1 MRECIMKIRVGV
13 FFGGNSVEHEISV
26 ISALQ
31 AMNAMDSE
39 KYEIIPVYI
48 TRENEFYIG
57 EALRTIENFAD
68 LPALL
73 KQCRQVIPVKGKGCM
88 ELYKYPFGMFGN
100 KPCAVLDV
108 AFPIVHGTNVEDGT
122 LQGFLKYLG
131 APVVGCDVIASAV
144 GMDKYVMKTILK
156 DAGVPVLDCIRFSR
170 FEYEENEMA
179 CVEAVEA
186 KFAYPVIVKPIDLGS
201 SVGIKIGH
209 DRDGLQEAIKYA
221 FEYAGNILVE
231 PAITQLR
238 EINCSVLGDTEQAIA
253 SACEEPAGSDE
264 ILSYKDKYM
273 SSGASK
279 GMASVKRKLPADLPA
294 EQYALVQQ
302 LAVTTFQ
309 ALRCNGVVRID
320 FMIDGATNQVYVN
333 EINTIPGSLA
343 FYLWKES
350 GIEYKELLDR
360 LIKLALKRERENKAI
375 RYDFK
380 TDILKGFSF
389 GGTKGGKLGGKMG
402 AKF

>member
-309 ALRCNGVVRID
+309 VLRCNGVVRID

>member
-1 MRECIMKIRVGV
+1 MRKCIMKIRVGV

>member
-1 MRECIMKIRVGV
+1 MKIRVGV

-31 AMNAMDSE
+31 AMNAMDSD

-48 TRENEFYIG
+48 TRENEFYTG

-68 LPALL
+68 QPALL

-100 KPCAVLDV
+100 KACAVLDV

-122 LQGFLKYLG
+122 LQGFLQYLG
-131 APVVGCDVIASAV
+131 APVVGCDVLASAV

-156 DAGVPVLDCIRFSR
+156 DAGVPVLDCVRFSR
-170 FEYEENEMA
+170 YEYEENEQA

-209 DRDGLQEAIKYA
+209 DHDGLQEAMKYA

-294 EQYALVQQ
+294 RQYALVQQ

-320 FMIDGATNQVYVN
+320 FMIDGATDQVYVN

-350 GIEYKELLDR
+350 GVEYKELLDR

-389 GGTKGGKLGGKMG
+389 GGAKGDKLGGKMG
-402 AKF
+402 SKF

>member
-1 MRECIMKIRVGV
+1 MKIRVGV

-31 AMNAMDSE
+31 AMNAMDSD

-48 TRENEFYIG
+48 TRENEFYTG

-68 LPALL
+68 QPALL

-100 KPCAVLDV
+100 KACAVLDV

-122 LQGFLKYLG
+122 LQGFLQYLG
-131 APVVGCDVIASAV
+131 APVVGCDVLASAV

-156 DAGVPVLDCIRFSR
+156 DAGVPVLDCVRFSR
-170 FEYEENEMA
+170 YEYEENEQA

-209 DRDGLQEAIKYA
+209 DRDGLQEAMKYA

-231 PAITQLR
+231 PAIMQLR

-279 GMASVKRKLPADLPA
+279 GMASVKRKLPANLPA
-294 EQYALVQQ
+294 RQYALVQQ

-320 FMIDGATNQVYVN
+320 FMIDGATDQVYVN

-350 GIEYKELLDR
+350 GVEYKELLDR

-389 GGTKGGKLGGKMG
+389 GGAKGDKLGGKMG
-402 AKF
+402 SKF

>member
-1 MRECIMKIRVGV
+1 MKIRVGV

-309 ALRCNGVVRID
+309 VLRCNGVVRID

>member
-1 MRECIMKIRVGV
+1 MKIRVGV

-31 AMNAMDSE
+31 AMNAMDSD

-48 TRENEFYIG
+48 TRENEFYTG
-57 EALRTIENFAD
+57 EALRTIEHFAD
-68 LPALL
+68 QPALL

-100 KPCAVLDV
+100 KACAVLDV

-122 LQGFLKYLG
+122 LQGFLQYLG
-131 APVVGCDVIASAV
+131 APVVGCDVLASAV

-156 DAGVPVLDCIRFSR
+156 DAGVPVLDCVRFSR
-170 FEYEENEMA
+170 YEYEENEQA

-209 DRDGLQEAIKYA
+209 DRDGLQEAMKYA

-231 PAITQLR
+231 PAIMQLR

-294 EQYALVQQ
+294 RQYALVQQ

-320 FMIDGATNQVYVN
+320 FMIDGATDQVYVN

-343 FYLWKES
+343 FYLWKEC
-350 GIEYKELLDR
+350 GIDFP
-360 LIKLALKRERENKAI
+360 KLVEKMVESAMKAYADKN
-375 RYDFK
+375 RSVYAFDS
-380 TDILKGFSF
+380 TILQKVTAGS
-389 GGTKGGKLGGKMG
+389 KG
-402 AKF
+402 AKR

>member
-1 MRECIMKIRVGV
+1 MKIRVGV

-31 AMNAMDSE
+31 AMNAMDSD

-48 TRENEFYIG
+48 TRENEFYTG

-68 LPALL
+68 QPALL

-100 KPCAVLDV
+100 KACAVLDV

-122 LQGFLKYLG
+122 LQGFLQYLG
-131 APVVGCDVIASAV
+131 APVVGCDVLASAV

-156 DAGVPVLDCIRFSR
+156 DAGVPVLDCVRFSR
-170 FEYEENEMA
+170 YEYEENEQA

-209 DRDGLQEAIKYA
+209 DCDGLQEAMKYA

-231 PAITQLR
+231 PAIMQLR

-294 EQYALVQQ
+294 RQYALVQQ

-320 FMIDGATNQVYVN
+320 FMIDGATDQVYVN

-350 GIEYKELLDR
+350 GVEYKELLDR

-389 GGTKGGKLGGKMG
+389 GGAKGDKLGGKMG
-402 AKF
+402 SKF

>member
-1 MRECIMKIRVGV
+1 MKIRVGV

>member
-1 MRECIMKIRVGV
+1 MKIRVGV

-31 AMNAMDSE
+31 AMNAMDSD

-48 TRENEFYIG
+48 TRENEFYTG

-68 LPALL
+68 QPALL

-100 KPCAVLDV
+100 KACAVLDV

-122 LQGFLKYLG
+122 LQGFLQYLG
-131 APVVGCDVIASAV
+131 APGVGCDVLASAV

-156 DAGVPVLDCIRFSR
+156 DAGVPVLDCVRFSR
-170 FEYEENEMA
+170 YEYEENEQA

-209 DRDGLQEAIKYA
+209 DRDGLQEAMKYA
-221 FEYAGNILVE
+221 VEYAGNILVE
-231 PAITQLR
+231 PAIMQLR

-294 EQYALVQQ
+294 RQYALVQQ

-320 FMIDGATNQVYVN
+320 FMIDGATDQVYVN

-350 GIEYKELLDR
+350 GVEYKELLDR

-389 GGTKGGKLGGKMG
+389 GGAKGDKLGGKMG
-402 AKF
+402 SKF